1 MNEEERRLAL
11 FRTALILGLLVV
23 TFTLGRWSVQFRRDG
38 LSWVGLVL
46 YVGFLVGILYLLV
59 RDFWK
64 R

>member
-23 TFTLGRWSVQFRRDG
+23 TFTLGRWSVQFRGDG